1 MTVETQQ
8 DKELILASYQKL
20 LASCK
25 RSNTPERKA
34 MIEIITLVLEEK
46 YFLECK

>member
-20 LASCK
+20 LVSCK
-25 RSNTPERKA
+25 RSNTPETKA
-34 MIEIITLVLEEK
+34 MILAGIHISDL
-46 YFLECK
+46 